1 LAGCV
6 RTLWCSVGTVLEDR
20 EAALEL
26 RVENLL
32 DTLDRQCTNPLVFCR
47 YSTGGQGGSPGAEGG
62 EPAGH
67 PGQWTGSVLT
77 LWCSVGT
84 VLEDREAALELRVEN
99 LLDTLDR
106 LTHNTELRQQ
116 QATELIEDLK
126 RANW

>member
-1 LAGCV
+1 MQPWSGV
-6 RTLWCSVGTVLEDR
+6 WRTFYLQY
-20 EAALEL
+20 
-26 RVENLL
+26 
-32 DTLDRQCTNPLVFCR
+32 RQCANP
-47 YSTGGQGGSPGAEGG
+47 
-62 EPAGH
+62 
-67 PGQWTGSVLT
+67 
-77 LWCSVGT
+77 WCSVGT